1 MILEKYQGCGN
12 DFLIADGTRTPVM
25 DCAQVAAL
33 CDRHR
38 GFGADGLIIAHRDP
52 LSMELWN
59 QDGSRAN
66 MCGNGLRCFVHYA
79 YRKGWIDADHTWVIG
94 TGDGLRQAWIC
105 STEPFICK
113 VEAGKPDFNA
123 RRITQQPLLPGLLHA
138 PFLSQQQSCSFWL
151 GVPHTVI
158 FTADPDRISDDQA
171 RSIGTHPFFSE
182 GTNVDFVRWRENGEL
197 QVRTWERGVGW
208 TLACGTGACASA
220 IAAAI
225 FGLCPL
231 PAQVRCPGGLLSVE
245 QTGDQFCLLS
255 GPSQFIGRVEGRD
268 CG

>member
-1 MILEKYQGCGN
+1 MGSDKPGFVQPNRLSVRWRQGN
-12 DFLIADGTRTPVM
+12 RTLM
-25 DCAQVAAL
+25 
-33 CDRHR
+33 RI
-38 GFGADGLIIAHRDP
+38 GLH
-52 LSMELWN
+52 S
-59 QDGSRAN
+59 S
-66 MCGNGLRCFVHYA
+66 RCFRA
-79 YRKGWIDADHTWVIG
+79 CFT
-94 TGDGLRQAWIC
+94 
-105 STEPFICK
+105 
-113 VEAGKPDFNA
+113 
-123 RRITQQPLLPGLLHA
+123 RR
-138 PFLSQQQSCSFWL
+138 FYLSSSPAASL

-220 IAAAI
+220 VAAAI

-245 QTGDQFCLLS
+245 QTEDQACLLS

>member
-1 MILEKYQGCGN
+1 M
-12 DFLIADGTRTPVM
+12 
-25 DCAQVAAL
+25 
-33 CDRHR
+33 
-38 GFGADGLIIAHRDP
+38 
-52 LSMELWN
+52 
-59 QDGSRAN
+59 
-66 MCGNGLRCFVHYA
+66 
-79 YRKGWIDADHTWVIG
+79 
-94 TGDGLRQAWIC
+94 
-105 STEPFICK
+105 
-113 VEAGKPDFNA
+113 EAGKPDFNA

-220 IAAAI
+220 VAAAI